1 MSRTITGL
9 VVVSATIST
18 IALGVILLLGYQVV
32 LAPPPQ
38 QFQELPVRLASNPGD
53 AENWNFKDPHPILHQ
68 GDQLVAD
75 FHVCY
80 TDVFGG
86 SNVDVQSRRS
96 IVSADGTTRAALRTV
111 SLTFLVGCH
120 TTRSIL
126 DTIPQS
132 IPDGTYRVVGMTVA
146 VANYYSRRVEWTSV
160 PFDVVSLPDTG
171 G

>member
-9 VVVSATIST
+9 VVVSATLST
-18 IALGVILLLGYQVV
+18 LALAAILLLGYQVA

-38 QFQELPVRLASNPGD
+38 AFQQLPVPLASNPAD
-53 AENWNFKDPHPILHQ
+53 SEHWDFTNPHPVFHA

-80 TDVFGG
+80 SDAFGG
-86 SNVDVQSRRS
+86 NRVDVTSRRS
-96 IVSADGTTRAALRTV
+96 IVSADSTTRAALRTV
-111 SLTFLVGCH
+111 SLTFEVGCH
-120 TTRSIL
+120 VTHSII
-126 DTIPQS
+126 DTIPPS
-132 IPDGTYRVVGMTVA
+132 LPEGTYRIVGMTVA

-160 PFDVVSLPDTG
+160 PFDIVAPSENG